1 MMLFSL
7 PVVIGLGGHEKVPC
21 TTDQLRQYDR
31 CLARMGDIGFNAA
44 CDKHLQSTSLYGD
57 NNQACFIPEQPPKH
71 SRLDNVYADRYSESA
86 NRYSEPY
93 DRYSNRANQAKLGSG
108 LLGSS
113 FGYDDAQTYGS
124 SLDDYAQTYGAS
136 LDDYVQTYGSSLD
149 DYAQT
154 YGSSLDDA
162 QTYGSSLDDYAQT
175 YGSSFGD
182 AQTYGSSFGDAETYG
197 SSFGDAF
204 LGSSQKTA
212 DFRLGE
218 PRASR
223 NKREAKRAQK
233 SNRRESRSSFRL
245 GNSFNNGQK
254 ADRKTR
260 RSQRFGS
267 SRNAKKAGRK
277 TRRSRLESTRLGEEF
292 GDDLA
297 SGAPVVSP
305 FLTTLGDEFDEDL

>member
-57 NNQACFIPEQPPKH
+57 NMQACFIPEQPPKH
-71 SRLDNVYADRYSESA
+71 SRLDDEYANRYSESV

-113 FGYDDAQTYGS
+113 FGY
-124 SLDDYAQTYGAS
+124 
-136 LDDYVQTYGSSLD
+136 
-149 DYAQT
+149 
-154 YGSSLDDA
+154 DDA

-233 SNRRESRSSFRL
+233 SNNRRESRSSFRL
-245 GNSFNNGQK
+245 GNSFNNAQK

-297 SGAPVVSP
+297 SGAPIVSP